1 MLIDI
6 LVEALDATASTM
18 TSVFLMLFV
27 TGLLMEMGLF
37 HRISYLA
44 RPLTRASRLPAIS
57 ASTFIISL
65 GSLLAANSMTA
76 RLKEDGHIT
85 ERQAFFSALMNTVPV
100 YFREFFTYQLAF
112 VIPVLGLI
120 VGGAYAVIFTATG
133 IIKLLIIVALGR
145 KYLIADSNAADLT
158 VKPPPKKGILR
169 AAKSSIIREIP
180 LFMRMAGI
188 FFVVTFGVLYLN
200 DNGYLSS
207 LDAAFLAQF
216 FHVPSET
223 IVPLA
228 VFAASPKA
236 GMAILGP
243 MVQDGGLSEIKA
255 LIVLMLGSMFMLPFI
270 AIRSQIP
277 TYSSVFGIRMG
288 VSLVAISTTISILI
302 RFLALCLLLMVN

>member
-1 MLIDI
+1 
-6 LVEALDATASTM
+6 
-18 TSVFLMLFV
+18 
-27 TGLLMEMGLF
+27 
-37 HRISYLA
+37 
-44 RPLTRASRLPAIS
+44 
-57 ASTFIISL
+57 
-65 GSLLAANSMTA
+65 
-76 RLKEDGHIT
+76 
-85 ERQAFFSALMNTVPV
+85 
-100 YFREFFTYQLAF
+100 
-112 VIPVLGLI
+112 
-120 VGGAYAVIFTATG
+120 
-133 IIKLLIIVALGR
+133 
-145 KYLIADSNAADLT
+145 
-158 VKPPPKKGILR
+158 
-169 AAKSSIIREIP
+169 
-180 LFMRMAGI
+180 MAGI

-200 DNGYLSS
+200 DNGFLSS

-302 RFLALCLLLMVN
+302 RFLVLCLLLMMN